1 MSRKG
6 NFAINNPRVIKNY
19 DVFTF
24 IIDEWKSLSQW
35 EREQKGEGLPFG
47 RAPTPIIPITQITV
61 QTTLFASFASM
72 PLCVLCEKSSSPNSK
87 QILVL
92 FKYRLKTVPLLISF
106 PNVILHL
113 IKISLLR
120 GSWRVC
126 YINIGISF
134 LESTTNFTNWLVLWK
149 PKNKMIPILFPP
161 NLSVF
166 ITQIN

>member
-1 MSRKG
+1 MSFVLPSG
-6 NFAINNPRVIKNY
+6 CPHYAYSQATLSTVIINCVHCKQCKKTNPAYISENLSNPSNSCSI
-19 DVFTF
+19 VFT
-24 IIDEWKSLSQW
+24 SL
-35 EREQKGEGLPFG
+35 
-47 RAPTPIIPITQITV
+47 
-61 QTTLFASFASM
+61 TLRLSS
-72 PLCVLCEKSSSPNSK
+72 LCVLCEKSSSPNSK

-149 PKNKMIPILFPP
+149 PELKNDTGNWYRPIYQ
-161 NLSVF
+161 SS
-166 ITQIN
+166 